1 MYTVRLWSVRH
12 ARGLEIVYSLVERTL
27 VAVAPLLARI
37 GHRRLER
44 PVAAVERTVK
54 GFLFDCQMCGQCALS
69 STGMSCPM
77 NCPKNLRNGPCGGVR
92 ANGHCEVKPEM
103 KCVWVQAW
111 EGAARMG
118 LPADNGAK
126 ILDVQ
131 RAVDH
136 RLKGKS
142 SWLRV
147 VRIAKGL
154 EDQAGNK
161 PKPPAA
167 KPGSSKDLAAVS
179 ASVEAK
185 KAGQAA

>member
-1 MYTVRLWSVRH
+1 MYAVRLWSVRH
-12 ARGLEIVYSLVERTL
+12 SRLLEGFYKGFERALVML
-27 VAVAPLLARI
+27 APVWRRI
-37 GHRRLER
+37 GYDRLEQ
-44 PVAAVERTVK
+44 PVAAMERNIK

-92 ANGHCEVKPEM
+92 DNGHCEVKPEM

-111 EGAARMG
+111 EGAERMG
-118 LPADNGAK
+118 LKAEEGHK

-167 KPGSSKDLAAVS
+167 KPGSTKDLAAVS

>member
-1 MYTVRLWSVRH
+1 MR
-12 ARGLEIVYSLVERTL
+12 
-27 VAVAPLLARI
+27 
-37 GHRRLER
+37 
-44 PVAAVERTVK
+44 
-54 GFLFDCQMCGQCALS
+54 
-69 STGMSCPM
+69 
-77 NCPKNLRNGPCGGVR
+77 CPKNLRNGPCGGVR
-92 ANGHCEVKPEM
+92 ANGNCEVYPDKP
-103 KCVWVQAW
+103 CVWVQAW
-111 EGAARMG
+111 QGAERMG
-118 LPADNGAK
+118 LEADHGAK

-131 RAVDH
+131 RTVDH

-167 KPGSSKDLAAVS
+167 KPGATRDLAAVS

-185 KAGQAA
+185 KEGQAA